1 VPLRAPACQRRKTE
15 GNLMKRA
22 AIAAAALLLASGA
35 LSLAGGVVTVAA
47 APASAGDA
55 PTVPTL
61 SGIIEKEIRW
71 GMSHADVTDT
81 YNKVGGLFD
90 REYAPQLR
98 LLQPGVQQQQL
109 EADRDTRKANFE
121 RSLTK
126 FVGDAPT
133 GYDVTALH
141 GEYTYKNDESVQ
153 RLFKDGKTRYF
164 FYIRDRLWKVYDE
177 IPLKEG
183 AKLGA
188 SYQDAITKLNGALS
202 VAGRIRAANQSQG
215 LERTEVDWQ
224 DRTDHLRAID
234 RSSEHLVGLVVE
246 DKSTLQNLSALR
258 SNKPTDPFA
267 IDPSIAAVTRGGI
280 SDPNAARSAGGGDA
294 GARGKR

>member
-1 VPLRAPACQRRKTE
+1 
-15 GNLMKRA
+15 MKRA
-22 AIAAAALLLASGA
+22 AIAALLFASAAGTF
-35 LSLAGGVVTVAA
+35 AGGVVTVAA
-47 APASAGDA
+47 APSSAAEA

-71 GMSHADVTDT
+71 GMSHAEVTDV
-81 YNKVGGLFD
+81 YNKVDGLFD

-109 EADRDTRKANFE
+109 EADRDTRKTNFE

-133 GYDVTALH
+133 GYDVTPLH
-141 GEYTYKNDESVQ
+141 SEYTYKNEESVQ
-153 RLFKDGKTRYF
+153 RLFKDGRTRYF

-177 IPLKEG
+177 IPLKDG
-183 AKLGA
+183 GKLGA
-188 SYQDAITKLNGALS
+188 SYQDAITKLNAVLG
-202 VAGRIRAANQSQG
+202 VAGRIRAANQAQG

-224 DRTDHLRAID
+224 DRTDHLRAVD
-234 RSSEHLVGLVVE
+234 RSSEHLAGLVVE
-246 DKSTLQNLSALR
+246 DKATLQNLHALR

-280 SDPNAARSAGGGDA
+280 SDPNAARTPSADA
-294 GARGKR
+294 GARKRP

>member
-1 VPLRAPACQRRKTE
+1 
-15 GNLMKRA
+15 MKRA
-22 AIAAAALLLASGA
+22 AIAALLFASAVGTF
-35 LSLAGGVVTVAA
+35 AGGVVTVAA
-47 APASAGDA
+47 APAAADA

-71 GMSHADVTDT
+71 GMSHAEVTDV

-90 REYAPQLR
+90 REYSTPLR

-109 EADRDTRKANFE
+109 EADRDTRKTNFE

-133 GYDVTALH
+133 GYDVTPLH
-141 GEYTYKNDESVQ
+141 AEYTYKNEESVQ

-177 IPLKEG
+177 VPLKDG
-183 AKLGA
+183 GKLGA
-188 SYQDAITKLNGALS
+188 SYQDAITKLNGALG
-202 VAGRIRAANQSQG
+202 VAGRIRGANQAQG

-224 DRTDHLRAID
+224 DRTDHLRAVD
-234 RSSEHLVGLVVE
+234 RSGDHLVGLVVE
-246 DKSTLQNLSALR
+246 DKATLQNLNALR
-258 SNKPTDPFA
+258 SNKPVDPFA
-267 IDPSIAAVTRGGI
+267 IDPSIAALTHGGI
-280 SDPNAARSAGGGDA
+280 SDPNAARTPSADA
-294 GARGKR
+294 GARGKRP

>member
-1 VPLRAPACQRRKTE
+1 
-15 GNLMKRA
+15 MKRA
-22 AIAAAALLLASGA
+22 AIAALLLASGA
-35 LSLAGGVVTVAA
+35 LASAGSVVTLATSAA
-47 APASAGDA
+47 AAGGDA

-61 SGIIEKEIRW
+61 SGILEKELRW
-71 GMSHADVTDT
+71 GMSHAEVTDT

-121 RSLTK
+121 RGITK
-126 FVGDAPT
+126 FAGDSPT
-133 GYDVTALH
+133 GYDVTPLH
-141 GEYTYKNDESVQ
+141 GEYTYRNEESVQ

-177 IPLKEG
+177 VPLKDG
-183 AKLGA
+183 GKLGA
-188 SYQDAITKLNGALS
+188 SYQDAITKLNGALG

-224 DRTDHLRAID
+224 DRSDHLRAID

-258 SNKPTDPFA
+258 SNKPIDPFA
-267 IDPSIAAVTRGGI
+267 IDPSIAAITRGGI
-280 SDPNAARSAGGGDA
+280 SDPNAARSSAGDA
-294 GARGKR
+294 GARGKRP